1 MKDALGMILGAI
13 ILIAILALGV
23 AFFLALSPFIIG
35 IIIAGIVI
43 GLISAAIRNS
53 KKNDYYY

>member
-43 GLISAAIRNS
+43 GLISAAVRNS